1 MDSISPSEVRVRFAP
16 SPTGDLH
23 VGGVRTALFNY
34 LFARRNGGKF
44 LLRVEDTDKKRST
57 QEAIQVIL
65 DGMDWL
71 GMSSDEEVVYQ
82 SQRQDAH
89 REAGEKLLANG
100 AAYRCF
106 CTSEQISERRELAQR
121 EKNEYKYDRRCFHLS
136 DAEIQAN
143 LDDGVPFAVR
153 LRIPGE
159 LISFDDLV
167 HERITVSG
175 MEIEDF
181 ILLRS
186 DGTPTYMLAVVVDD
200 ADMGIT
206 HIIRG
211 DDHISNTPKQILI
224 YKALGLAPPQFVH
237 VPVILGPDKR
247 KLSKRHGAAA
257 VNEYRDMGYLP
268 DTLINYLGLLGWSP
282 GDDRNEMTPK
292 ELESLFDIKGI
303 INHSA
308 VFDEAKLRWLNG
320 LYIGKSSY
328 DDIKEELFGFA
339 QLAVESGMLNE
350 VPAEAD
356 IKKAWMLLKNR
367 IHTLKEL
374 FEWGDYFFQSPKT
387 FDRKGVKKNFK
398 NGAGDALIAVSKM
411 VSEIDVYDAARIEEM
426 FRKKAEDDG
435 LKASQLIHPTRLAV
449 SGKTGGPSL
458 FELLETL
465 GKNVVVQRTRKVGE
479 DINNGK
485 FATDVAS

>member
-1 MDSISPSEVRVRFAP
+1 
-16 SPTGDLH
+16 
-23 VGGVRTALFNY
+23 VRTALFNY
-34 LFARRNGGKF
+34 LFARRSGGKF

-65 DGMDWL
+65 DGLAWL
-71 GMSSDEEVVYQ
+71 GMNSDEGVVYQ
-82 SQRQDAH
+82 SQQQSAH
-89 REAGEKLLANG
+89 RKAGDKLLENG

-106 CTSEQISERRELAQR
+106 CTKEQIAERREIAQR
-121 EKNEYKYDRRCFHLS
+121 KKNEYKYDRRCAHLS
-136 DAEIQAN
+136 DAEIKVN
-143 LDDGVPFAVR
+143 LDANMPFAVR
-153 LRIPGE
+153 LKVPGE

-200 ADMGIT
+200 AEMRIT

-224 YKALGLAPPQFVH
+224 YRALGLTPPKFVH

-257 VNEYRDMGYLP
+257 VNEYRDVGYLS

-282 GDDRNEMTPK
+282 GDDRNEITPS
-292 ELESLFDIKGI
+292 ELEALFDLKGI
-303 INHSA
+303 IAHSA

-320 LYIGKSSY
+320 LYIGKIDYEAVKDQLIS
-328 DDIKEELFGFA
+328 FGA
-339 QLAVESGMLNE
+339 MAVESGLLDE
-350 VPAEAD
+350 APAETE
-356 IKKAWMLLKNR
+356 IKKAWDLLKNR

-374 FEWGDYFFQSPKT
+374 FEWGDYFFQHPKT
-387 FDRKGVKKNFK
+387 FDKKGVKKNFK
-398 NGAGDALIAVSKM
+398 DGAGDTLISVSKM
-411 VSEIDVYDAARIEEM
+411 VNEIDVFEAPIIEEV
-426 FRKKAEDDG
+426 FRKKAEEDG

-449 SGKTGGPSL
+449 SGRTGGPSL

-465 GKNVVVQRTRKVGE
+465 GREVVVQRTMFAGE
-479 DINNGK
+479 AINNGNIEI
-485 FATDVAS
+485 TN

>member
-1 MDSISPSEVRVRFAP
+1 MDSVKSSDVRVRFAP

-34 LFARRNGGKF
+34 LFARRSGGKF

-65 DGMDWL
+65 DGLAWL
-71 GMSSDEEVVYQ
+71 GMNSDEGVVYQ
-82 SQRQDAH
+82 SQQQSAH
-89 REAGEKLLANG
+89 RKAGDKLLENG

-106 CTSEQISERRELAQR
+106 CTKEQIAERREIAQR
-121 EKNEYKYDRRCFHLS
+121 KKNEYKYDRRCAHLS
-136 DAEIQAN
+136 DAEIKVN
-143 LDDGVPFAVR
+143 LDANMPFAVR
-153 LRIPGE
+153 LKVPGE

-200 ADMGIT
+200 AEMRIT

-224 YKALGLAPPQFVH
+224 YRALGLTPPKFVH

-257 VNEYRDMGYLP
+257 VNEYRDVGYLS

-282 GDDRNEMTPK
+282 GDDRNEITPS
-292 ELESLFDIKGI
+292 ELEALFDLKGI
-303 INHSA
+303 IAHSA

-320 LYIGKSSY
+320 LYIGKIDYEAVKDQLIS
-328 DDIKEELFGFA
+328 FGA
-339 QLAVESGMLNE
+339 MAVESGLLDE
-350 VPAEAD
+350 APAETE
-356 IKKAWMLLKNR
+356 IKKAWDLLKNR

-374 FEWGDYFFQSPKT
+374 FEWGDYFFQHPKT
-387 FDRKGVKKNFK
+387 FDKKGVKKNFK
-398 NGAGDALIAVSKM
+398 DGAGDTLISVSKM
-411 VSEIDVYDAARIEEM
+411 VNEIDVFEAPIIEEV
-426 FRKKAEDDG
+426 FRKKAEEDG

-449 SGKTGGPSL
+449 SGRTGGPSL

-465 GKNVVVQRTRKVGE
+465 GKEVVVQRTMFAGE
-479 DINNGK
+479 AINNGNIEI
-485 FATDVAS
+485 TN